1 MTGVKTEKRFLWW
14 LWGIVAAA
22 LLLRI
27 LCALPALTQG
37 GDLLLRPDSQTYLLP
52 AKAILSDGAYME
64 APGSVIPAT
73 LRPPGYPLFLAGV
86 FFLFG
91 NHLTAAALLGCLASA
106 LACCPVGLCGRFFAG
121 RTGGLIAA
129 SFYALNLTSVAAAPQ
144 ILADSLLGLLCAW
157 QLYFILRAWRKRRLG
172 FFAATCI
179 LLAFG
184 AYLKPINTPLLLL
197 AMPVLAPT
205 IFGFSR
211 KTLYAWGTV
220 ALVFSILLLP
230 WMLRNYRGGA
240 DFDMDSNRGEMYY
253 HSGSAILSAVTHEN
267 SEILRERMR
276 RNAEA
281 FLSEHPEEF
290 PNVRSK
296 NAWKHERYM
305 DMIRAHP
312 AAFLKT
318 HLPQY
323 AMLLPD
329 LPTFLE
335 NNALSIHGRGTLAV
349 LRERG
354 VFAALNFYLDGRLIL
369 LLPALPFLATT
380 ALLYLFAA
388 WTLLLWI
395 IKWKWKP
402 GLIFGAFAFFYLF
415 AGGPV
420 TMPRYQIPALPF
432 LCAMAGFGVVYLVR
446 MIRETRRRRP
456 PKPLPTYDM

>member
-1 MTGVKTEKRFLWW
+1 MGNMESEKCFRRW

-52 AKAILSDGAYME
+52 AKALLSDGAYSE
-64 APGSVIPAT
+64 SPGSALPAT

-91 NHLTAAALLGCLASA
+91 NSLTVPALLGCLVSA
-106 LACCPVGLCGRFFAG
+106 LACYPAGLCGRFFAG
-121 RTGGLIAA
+121 RAGGLVAA
-129 SFYALNLTSVAAAPQ
+129 SFYALNLTSVAAAPL

-157 QLYFILRAWRKRRLG
+157 QLYFILRAWRERRLV
-172 FFAATCI
+172 FFAATCV

-184 AYLKPINTPLLLL
+184 AYLKPINTPLLVL
-197 AMPVLAPT
+197 AMPVLAAAF
-205 IFGFSR
+205 FGFSR
-211 KTLYAWGTV
+211 KTFYAWGTV
-220 ALVFSILLLP
+220 ALVFSSLLLP
-230 WMLRNYRGGA
+230 WMLRNYRAGA

-281 FLSEHPEEF
+281 FLSEHPEDF
-290 PNVRSK
+290 PNIRSK
-296 NAWKHERYM
+296 NAWKNTRYM
-305 DMIRAHP
+305 DLIRDHP
-312 AAFLKT
+312 AAFLRT

-335 NNALSIHGRGTLAV
+335 NNALSVHGRGTLSV

-354 VFAALNFYLDGRLIL
+354 VFAALNFYLDGRLVL
-369 LLPALPFLATT
+369 LLPALPFLAAT

-388 WTLLLWI
+388 WTLLLWL

-432 LCAMAGFGVVYLVR
+432 LCAMAGFGVVYLIR
-446 MIRETRRRRP
+446 MIREARRSRA
-456 PKPLPTYDM
+456 PKSMPKYDM